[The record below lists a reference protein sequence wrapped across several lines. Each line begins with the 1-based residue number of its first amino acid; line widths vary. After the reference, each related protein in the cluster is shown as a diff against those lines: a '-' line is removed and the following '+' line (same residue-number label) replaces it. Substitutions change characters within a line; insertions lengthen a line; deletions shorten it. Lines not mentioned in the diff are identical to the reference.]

1 MNLLLHHFR
10 KDFRHSRWWMLLTLA
25 VTAGILWFPSVPLEE
40 RAEQMKWLPLFRY
53 GGWLLLFLTVGRLV
67 QFDAPVRDTAFFR
80 TRPVPLSTLLLSKS
94 LTILAL
100 IFPMAL
106 MECLMLLL
114 MGLNPA
120 ATDLVL
126 IFTEEMLVLSVISGV
141 TMAVAS
147 SKESAGKYHSS
158 VMAWAAALM
167 VGWIVCANL
176 DSWLFRNEKPE
187 WSYTLKY
194 LKISRLLAIQFIGA
208 SGVLIGMTWFVRSRR
223 HETINKALLLTAL
236 AATAT
241 WFFWPV
247 NFVKAFAPSEAAAP
261 ANEWPDQTKLEF
273 SFREQQVG
281 PNRKSMFTFSDGGYN
296 DTTYRRV
303 RAFTQLKGLPAGW
316 YAYPNGYESELSLSN
331 HRVVPSR
338 YESWAGLSETI
349 ILPRVGIALPYQNDN
364 QLSEVDLAEFR
375 LTDAAD
381 AMTGAMIKGTIHV
394 PLKRPV
400 VLARVPLRKGVSTR
414 IGNRHFRI
422 TQVEQNN
429 HNIIYNLV
437 TETTRVQ
444 LRGGWISEPH
454 RRVEAIVIN
463 AAKHEYLQSGNSD
476 SSGDSA
482 GHYSLQNQRFSK
494 SVIWRDPL
502 KKWDAGLVP
511 EDWLDGAELL
521 IIGDEYGGT
530 FSQAFDFSDINLSN
544 ER

>member
-10 KDFRHSRWWMLLTLA
+10 KDFRHSRWWMLLTLS
-25 VTAGILWFPSVPLEE
+25 VTAGILWFPTVPLEE
-40 RAEQMKWLPLFRY
+40 RAEQMKWLSLFRY
-53 GGWLLLFLTVGRLV
+53 GGWLLLFLTAGRLV
-67 QFDAPVRDTAFFR
+67 QLDLPIRDTAFFR

-94 LTILAL
+94 LTVLAL
-100 IFPMAL
+100 IIPMAL

-114 MGLNPA
+114 IGLKPA
-120 ATDLVL
+120 ATDLLL

-141 TMAVAS
+141 TMAVAA

-158 VMAWAAALM
+158 VMVWAATLM
-167 VGWIVCANL
+167 VGWIVCANQ

-187 WSYTLKY
+187 WSYTLEY
-194 LKISRLLAIQFIGA
+194 LKISRLLTIQFIGA
-208 SGVLIGMTWFVRSRR
+208 AGSLIGLVLFVRSRR
-223 HETINKALLLTAL
+223 HETTNRSLLLTGL
-236 AATAT
+236 SATAA

-261 ANEWPDQTKLEF
+261 VYEWPDPTKLEF

-303 RAFTQLKGLPAGW
+303 RAFSQLKGLPAGW
-316 YAYPNGYESELSLSN
+316 YAYPNGYESELSLSD

-349 ILPRVGIALPYQNDN
+349 ILPRVGITSPYQNN
-364 QLSEVDLAEFR
+364 NSLSEVDLAEFR
-375 LTDAAD
+375 LPDAAD
-381 AMTGAMIKGTIHV
+381 AMTGAKIKGTIHV

-400 VLARVPLRKGVSTR
+400 ILARVPFRKGVSAR
-414 IGNRHFRI
+414 VGNRHFRI

-429 HNIIYNLV
+429 HKISYNLV

-454 RRVEAIVIN
+454 RRVETLVIN
-463 AAKHEYLQSGNSD
+463 AAKHEYLQSGNSS
-476 SSGDSA
+476 SSGDST

-494 SVIWRDPL
+494 SVISRDPM

-521 IIGDEYGGT
+521 IIGNEYGGT
-530 FSQAFDFSDINLSN
+530 FSYAFDFSDINLSN

>member
-1 MNLLLHHFR
+1 MNLLLHHLR
-10 KDFRHSRWWMLLTLA
+10 KDLRHTCWWMLLTLS
-25 VTAGILWFPSVPLEE
+25 VTAGILWFPTVPLEE
-40 RAEQMKWLPLFRY
+40 RAEQIKWLPLFRY
-53 GGWLLLFLTVGRLV
+53 GGWFLLFLTTGRLV
-67 QFDAPVRDTAFFR
+67 QLDAPVRDTAFFR

-94 LTILAL
+94 LTVLAL
-100 IFPMAL
+100 IIPMAL

-114 MGLNPA
+114 IGLKPA

-141 TMAVAS
+141 TMAVAA
-147 SKESAGKYHSS
+147 SKESAGKFNAS
-158 VMAWAAALM
+158 VMAWAATLM
-167 VGWIVCANL
+167 VGWIVFANQ

-187 WSYTLKY
+187 WSYTLEY
-194 LKISRLLAIQFIGA
+194 MKISRLLTIQFIGA
-208 SGVLIGMTWFVRSRR
+208 AGSLIGLVMFVRSRR
-223 HETINKALLLTAL
+223 HETIGKSLIFTGL
-236 AATAT
+236 AATAA

-247 NFVKAFAPSEAAAP
+247 NFVKAFAPSEAAAST
-261 ANEWPDQTKLEF
+261 NEWPDQTKLEF

-281 PNRKSMFTFSDGGYN
+281 PNRKSRFTFSDGGYN

-303 RAFTQLKGLPAGW
+303 RAFSQLKGLPAGW

-349 ILPRVGIALPYQNDN
+349 ILPRVGIAPRHQNDN
-364 QLSEVDLAEFR
+364 QLSEVELAEFR
-375 LTDAAD
+375 LPDAAD
-381 AMTGAMIKGTIHV
+381 AMTGAKIKGTIHV

-400 VLARVPLRKGVSTR
+400 VLARVPFRKGVSAR

-422 TQVEQNN
+422 TQVGWNN
-429 HNIIYNLV
+429 NKISYNLV

-454 RRVEAIVIN
+454 RQVETLVIN
-463 AAKHEYLQSGNSD
+463 AAKQEYLESGNSA

-482 GHYSLQNQRFSK
+482 GRYSLLNQHFSK
-494 SVIWRDPL
+494 SVIWRDPM

-511 EDWLDGAELL
+511 GDWLDGAELL

-530 FSQAFDFSDINLSN
+530 FSQAFDFSDINLNN